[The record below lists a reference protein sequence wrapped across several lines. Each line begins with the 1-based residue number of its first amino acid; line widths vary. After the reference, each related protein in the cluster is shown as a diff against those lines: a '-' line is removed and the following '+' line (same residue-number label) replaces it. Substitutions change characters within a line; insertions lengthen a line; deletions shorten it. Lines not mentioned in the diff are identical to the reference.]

1 MISVIIPAH
10 NEERFLGLCL
20 QALLASDPVD
30 VPVEI
35 ILVANGCNDATV
47 AVAQSFADQ
56 VTGRG
61 WSYRVLDL
69 AGGGKPGALNAG
81 DDAARHPARV
91 YLDADVTVAPGML
104 AALWAVL
111 GRPEP
116 SYASGRL
123 SICAEGL
130 VSRRYARFWARL
142 PFMAAGVPGC
152 GIFAVNGAGRA
163 RWQAFP
169 QIISDDT
176 YVRLHFRPGER
187 QLVDARYDWP
197 IAEGFAALLKVR
209 RRQDAGVAEIARNYP
224 ALLANDDK
232 GRLGL
237 SGILRLALADPM
249 GFATYGLVSVGS
261 RLLPAPRSWSR
272 GR

>member
-10 NEERFLGLCL
+10 NEERLLRPCL
-20 QALLASDPVD
+20 QALLASDPVP
-30 VPVEI
+30 VPVEVI
-35 ILVANGCNDATV
+35 VVANGCSDGTV
-47 AVAQSFADQ
+47 AVAQSFAEQ
-56 VTGRG
+56 ITRNG
-61 WSYRVLDL
+61 WNYRVLDL
-69 AGGGKPGALNAG
+69 AQGGKPGALNAG
-81 DDAARHPARV
+81 DGAARHPARV
-91 YLDADVTVAPGML
+91 YLDADVTIAPAML
-104 AALWAVL
+104 AALWAAL
-111 GRPEP
+111 DRPEP
-116 SYASGRL
+116 TYASGRV
-123 SICAEGL
+123 SICAAGL

-152 GIFAVNGAGRA
+152 GLFAVNGAGRA

-176 YVRLHFRPGER
+176 YVRLHFRPEER

-224 ALLANDDK
+224 ALLVNDDTV
-232 GRLGL
+232 RLGAQ
-237 SGILRLALADPM
+237 GVFRLALVDPM
-249 GFATYGLVSVGS
+249 GFATYALVSLAV
-261 RLLPAPRSWSR
+261 RVLPAPSTWSR